1 MKMIGGR
8 RRLVVAAVVAVIL
21 VAVVATAALAQ
32 TPTPGTESNGQG
44 VKYGQVFLDKLAAL
58 LNIDRSKLDSA
69 IKDAG
74 KQTADEAVKNGD
86 LTQSQADKVK
96 ERIDQGQPGW
106 FGMPG
111 CFGKMGRPFFDGLA
125 GKALIAKDTVVKA
138 VADKLGMTVDD
149 LQAAFKSGK
158 SLADLEKDKGISD
171 QDLRAAVADA
181 VKPQLDQAVADGK
194 MTQKQADSIIDSIKN
209 GKFPMMLGWGRGHWP
224 EGRPWFKKGTPT
236 PNTAS

>member
-1 MKMIGGR
+1 MIGGR
-8 RRLVVAAVVAVIL
+8 KRLAIAGVIAVLL
-21 VAVVATAALAQ
+21 VAVVATVALAQ

-86 LTQSQADKVK
+86 MTQSQADKVK

-111 CFGKMGRPFFDGLA
+111 CFGKMGRPFFGRAD
-125 GKALIAKDTVVKA
+125 GKALLGNKDTVLKA
-138 VADKLGMTVDD
+138 VADKLGMTVED

-158 SLADLEKDKGISD
+158 SLADLEKEKGVSD

-181 VKPQLDQAVADGK
+181 IKPQLDQAVADGK

-209 GKFPMMLGWGRGHWP
+209 GKFPMMFGWDRGHRP
-224 EGRPWFKKGTPT
+224 EGRSWSKNGTPT
-236 PNTAS
+236 PNTTS